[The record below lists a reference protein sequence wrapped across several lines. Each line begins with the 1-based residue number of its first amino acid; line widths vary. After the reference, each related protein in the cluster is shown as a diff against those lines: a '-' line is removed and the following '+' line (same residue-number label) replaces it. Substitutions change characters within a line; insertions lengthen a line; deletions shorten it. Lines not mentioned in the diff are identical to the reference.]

1 MTGTIGG
8 DCSALLAVRA
18 HVDDLVSRTD
28 EIDEFCSSPDWIV
41 PLHHTLGS
49 GGLLVETT
57 DDAAVVLAVQPG
69 PQGRTVLW
77 GVDVA
82 WGYARPVVGS
92 DLDAGIDLLD
102 RVLRDH
108 RRDVV
113 AVALTGVDPAGAF
126 AARLVERLGHR
137 LIGTGEPVGRR
148 VADLADG
155 VDAYLER
162 RSRAFRRNAR
172 QAQRRA
178 AEAGVVFEW
187 VAGGGAD
194 VVERAVRAESHSWKG
209 REGSGLADPTFA
221 RFYGELAAGLA
232 PTGRLRAGF
241 ARLDGHDIGFIL
253 GARRGSTYRG
263 LQLAYAESARALSI
277 GNLLQL
283 GQMYR
288 LAGEGVTR
296 YDLGQDM
303 AYKHAWSDE
312 LFVTDTLVLRGR
324 VRP

>member
-1 MTGTIGG
+1 MTGTYDG
-8 DCSALLAVRA
+8 DCSALLAVHP

-28 EIDEFCSSPDWIV
+28 GIDEFCSGPDWIV
-41 PLHHTLGS
+41 PLHRTLGS

-57 DDAAVVLAVQPG
+57 AGAAVVLAVQPG
-69 PQGRTVLW
+69 PQGRNVLW
-77 GVDVA
+77 GVDVV
-82 WGYARPVVGS
+82 WGYARPVVGP

-108 RRDVV
+108 RQDVA
-113 AVALTGVDPAGAF
+113 AVVLTGVDPTGAF
-126 AARLVERLGHR
+126 ASRLVERLGHR
-137 LIGTGEPVGRR
+137 LIATGEPVGRR
-148 VADLADG
+148 VADLGGG

-178 AEAGVVFEW
+178 ALAGVTFEW
-187 VAGGGAD
+187 IVGGGSE
-194 VVERAVRAESHSWKG
+194 VVERAIRAEARSWKG

-221 RFYGELAAGLA
+221 RFYRELADGLA
-232 PTGRLRAGF
+232 PTARLRAGF
-241 ARLDGHDIGFIL
+241 ARLDGHDAGFIL
-253 GARRGSTYRG
+253 GARRGDGYRG
-263 LQLAYAESARALSI
+263 LQLAYAESVRTLSI

-283 GQMYR
+283 GQMHR
-288 LAGEGVTR
+288 LAAEGVTR

-312 LFVTDTLVLRGR
+312 LFVTDTLVLRS
-324 VRP
+324 